1 MWEKPE
7 DVGTG
12 RLSPKR
18 AYSLKF
24 APWGWVISTGNYVDN
39 IDTYLAQRSEENRTG
54 AYEQLGLSV
63 LCIALAL
70 VVCVIVAVRVSGSV
84 TRPVTDMSRAF
95 SKNAQGKIKIHPSE
109 NDSAD
114 EIGVL
119 SRTMNDFSAQIKTM
133 IGSLAK
139 GAAALGEMSSTL
151 SHSNTS
157 ILESGEQISR
167 TIENIANGATDQAM
181 HTQNIHDNVQS
192 IESALQENE
201 TMLRDLKDVST
212 NVNEEKEHGTQAVEA
227 LLRETK
233 QVNANVARIASL
245 VTESHASAGK
255 RSARRAR

>member
-84 TRPVTDMSRAF
+84 TR
-95 SKNAQGKIKIHPSE
+95 
-109 NDSAD
+109 
-114 EIGVL
+114 
-119 SRTMNDFSAQIKTM
+119 
-133 IGSLAK
+133 
-139 GAAALGEMSSTL
+139 
-151 SHSNTS
+151 
-157 ILESGEQISR
+157 
-167 TIENIANGATDQAM
+167 
-181 HTQNIHDNVQS
+181 
-192 IESALQENE
+192 
-201 TMLRDLKDVST
+201 
-212 NVNEEKEHGTQAVEA
+212 
-227 LLRETK
+227 
-233 QVNANVARIASL
+233 
-245 VTESHASAGK
+245 
-255 RSARRAR
+255 